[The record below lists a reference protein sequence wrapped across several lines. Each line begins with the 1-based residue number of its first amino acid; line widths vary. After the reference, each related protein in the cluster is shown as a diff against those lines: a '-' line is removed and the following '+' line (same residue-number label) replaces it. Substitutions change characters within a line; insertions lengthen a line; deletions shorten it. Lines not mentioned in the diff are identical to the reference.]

1 MAICIGIGCVYIF
14 TIIITILLIFAIYL
28 AIKYIFAKIYT
39 KCFYKN
45 KEERLI
51 IIINNYEKQI
61 EQMINN
67 NANDEDIIIILD
79 KIESIINDNHIILID
94 YNNSNILND
103 IKEMMIKNKDQELK
117 DAMMI
122 HIRNNENVTKDIIKK
137 ELEIFNTNLNIYKF
151 NLDYKF
157 LSINMKIE
165 NKLRKYNDE
174 LKLNK
179 YMKEQ
184 EMSLIK
190 ARNEEER
197 QINIIINSL

>member
-1 MAICIGIGCVYIF
+1 MAICAGWCIYIF
-14 TIIITILLIFAIYL
+14 IITICLLLIFSIFL
-28 AIKYIFAKIYT
+28 VIKYIFAKIYT
-39 KCFYKN
+39 KLFYKN

-61 EQMINN
+61 EEMINN
-67 NANDEDIIIILD
+67 NVNDEDIILIFD
-79 KIESIINDNHIILID
+79 KIESVINNNHIILID
-94 YNNSNILND
+94 YKNTNISNN

-122 HIRNNENVTKDIIKK
+122 HIRNNENITKDLIKN
-137 ELEIFNTNLNIYKF
+137 ELFNTNTNLNIYKY
-151 NLDYKF
+151 NLDSKF
-157 LSINMKIE
+157 LSINRKIE

-184 EMSLIK
+184 EISLIR

>member
-1 MAICIGIGCVYIF
+1 MTFSPIAFAFILFICSYF
-14 TIIITILLIFAIYL
+14 SYLLFI
-28 AIKYIFAKIYT
+28 AIKYLIAKIYT

-51 IIINNYEKQI
+51 IIIDNYEKQI
-61 EQMINN
+61 EEMINN
-67 NANDEDIIIILD
+67 NENDDEIIIILD
-79 KIESIINDNHIILID
+79 KIESIINNNNIILID
-94 YNNSNILND
+94 HNNKNVLNV
-103 IKEMMIKNKDQELK
+103 IKQMMIKNKDQELNDK
-117 DAMMI
+117 LMAN
-122 HIRNNENVTKDIIKK
+122 IRNNENITKDIIKN
-137 ELEIFNTNLNIYKF
+137 ELNDKNTNLNIYKF
-151 NLDYKF
+151 NLDSKF
-157 LSINMKIE
+157 LSINRKIE
-165 NKLRKYNDE
+165 NKLKKHNDE